1 MMRAS
6 MPLLIIFVTVT
17 ALTAGAIG
25 AAVAS
30 GTTTGVVIALA
41 LHLLGTAIILGVT
54 FGALGADGAD

>member
-1 MMRAS
+1 VA
-6 MPLLIIFVTVT
+6 LLIVFVGMT

-30 GTTTGVVIALA
+30 GTTTGVVVALFV
-41 LHLLGTAIILGVT
+41 HLIGTVVVLAAT

>member
-1 MMRAS
+1 MA
-6 MPLLIIFVTVT
+6 LLIVFVAVT

-30 GTTTGVVIALA
+30 GTTTGVIVALFI
-41 LHLLGTAIILGVT
+41 HLLGTVAILGVI

>member
-1 MMRAS
+1 MA
-6 MPLLIIFVTVT
+6 LLIIFVGVT

-41 LHLLGTAIILGVT
+41 IHLIATSTILAVT
-54 FGALGADGAD
+54 FGALGADGSD

>member
-1 MMRAS
+1 MA
-6 MPLLIIFVTVT
+6 LLIIFVAVT

-30 GTTTGVVIALA
+30 GTTTGVIVALF
-41 LHLLGTAIILGVT
+41 LHLIGTVVILGAT

>member
-1 MMRAS
+1 VA
-6 MPLLIIFVTVT
+6 LLIVFVAVT

-30 GTTTGVVIALA
+30 GTTTGVIVALF
-41 LHLLGTAIILGVT
+41 LHLIGTIVILAVT